1 MSFDGALLPMDQSG
15 KLNWSAAGLRFEIN
29 AGTFGS
35 RRRRS
40 PWRTQID
47 GIWRAEGGSETERA
61 GEPCEK
67 EKHQKIKKWK
77 RCFAKSGQ
85 TRSNPASTSEMNPRS
100 DAWSRG
106 KITSLKKPP
115 RAATSRHGATVKFFQ
130 MLPK

>member
-85 TRSNPASTSEMNPRS
+85 TRSNPATTSEMNPRS
-100 DAWSRG
+100 GCRTLSGRD
-106 KITSLKKPP
+106 
-115 RAATSRHGATVKFFQ
+115 TVLGRLLLRK
-130 MLPK
+130 MKWDSEKRDRCME